1 MGYFSST
8 LKGEDCEG
16 RLRLT
21 LKFLEEYY
29 CPVQAVVEWL
39 YKNGG
44 GCNCEVLDNVEER
57 FVVMKIIPKRES
69 EDKTSTNK
77 ELQQL

>member
-8 LKGEDCEG
+8 LKGEDYEG
-16 RLRLT
+16 HLRIT
-21 LKFLEEYY
+21 LKSLEEHY
-29 CPVQAVVEWL
+29 CPVQAIVEWM

-44 GCNCEVLDNVEER
+44 GCDCEVLDNVEER

-77 ELQQL
+77 KLQQL